1 MFFLLLLLYS
11 SRSPPEPLDTKG
23 QDGLRSSEISLCRY
37 STHTDKLSKRQERN
51 PSTSMQWTTA
61 ALFFLTLVSFQLF
74 TRLHLCSIVHMQLR
88 FKCFRDMSC
97 CGLKQSH
104 TTKCQFAQQCK
115 LHMTRL
121 NIRDDTERVTTV
133 EFLTVVIF

>member
-37 STHTDKLSKRQERN
+37 STHSDKLSKDRSAILLR
-51 PSTSMQWTTA
+51 QWTA
-61 ALFFLTLVSFQLF
+61 VALFFLTLVSFQLF

-133 EFLTVVIF
+133 KVVTVVII

>member
-11 SRSPPEPLDTKG
+11 STSPPGPLDTKG
-23 QDGLRSSEISLCRY
+23 QDGLRSSDISLCRY
-37 STHTDKLSKRQERN
+37 STHSDKLSKDRSAILLR
-51 PSTSMQWTTA
+51 QWTA
-61 ALFFLTLVSFQLF
+61 VALFFLTLVSFQLF

-88 FKCFRDMSC
+88 FKWFRDMSC

-115 LHMTRL
+115 LHMTRP
-121 NIRDDTERVTTV
+121 NIRDDTERVATV
-133 EFLTVVIF
+133 KVVTVVII